1 MPRETAIAIVRRL
14 QEAGHQALLAGGC
27 VRDRLL
33 GIEPADYDIATSARP
48 EQVEALFERTAAVG
62 KAFGIVLVHEGSR
75 QFEVA
80 TFRQDGPYRDGRH
93 PESVTFTDARRDAER
108 RDFTINAMFED
119 PISGEVF
126 DYVGGRRDLEAR
138 LIRAVGDPRVRFRE
152 DRLRMI
158 RAPRFAAR
166 FGFDIEAET
175 LAAIREQ
182 AASISQVAAERLAA
196 ELLKILTEG
205 GARRGFE
212 LLDETG
218 LLEHLLPEITAMK
231 GCPQPPNFHPE
242 GDVFVH
248 TMLCLEHLEP
258 GCSPTLAL
266 GVLLH
271 DVAKPVCAGE
281 KDGRITFYRHTRV
294 GADMA
299 TDICRRLKLSK
310 AVTERVAWLVAQHLR
325 HCAAERMKQSTLKRF
340 LRQEGIE
347 ELLELVRIDAL
358 GSNGDLSHYEF
369 CRKKLAEL
377 PVVEIR
383 PPRLITGHDLKKL
396 GLTPGPLFRT
406 ILREVEDAQLEGRIG
421 TREQALDLVRR
432 NYLEAATR
440 SDPQNQ

>member
-1 MPRETAIAIVRRL
+1 MMPRQAAIAIVRRL
-14 QEAGHQALLAGGC
+14 QEAGHQALFAGGC

-33 GIEPADYDIATSARP
+33 GIEPSDYDIATSARP
-48 EQVEALFERTAAVG
+48 EQVEELFERTVAVG
-62 KAFGIVLVHEGSR
+62 KAFGIILVHEDSH

-80 TFRQDGPYRDGRH
+80 TFRQDGPYLDGRH
-93 PESVTFTDARRDAER
+93 PQSVTFTDARRDAQR

-119 PISGEVF
+119 PIGEEVF

-138 LIRAVGDPRVRFRE
+138 LIRAVGDPRLRFHE

-166 FGFDIEAET
+166 FGFDIEPNTA
-175 LAAIREQ
+175 AAIREQ
-182 AASISQVAAERLAA
+182 AASIREVAVERLAA

-218 LLEHLLPEITAMK
+218 LLEHILPEVTAMK
-231 GCPQPPNFHPE
+231 GCAQPPNFHPE

-248 TMLCLEHLEP
+248 TMLCLEQLES

-271 DVAKPVCAGE
+271 DVAKPVCAAE
-281 KDGRITFYRHTRV
+281 KDGRITFHRHTGI

-299 TDICRRLKLSK
+299 TEICRRLKLSN

-325 HCAAERMKQSTLKRF
+325 HCSAERMKPSTLKRF
-340 LRQEGIE
+340 LRQDGIE
-347 ELLELVRIDAL
+347 ELLELIRIDAI
-358 GSNGDLSHYEF
+358 GSNGDLEHYRF
-369 CRKKLAEL
+369 CLDKLAQM
-377 PVVEIR
+377 PPDEIR
-383 PPRLITGHDLKKL
+383 PPRLLTGHDLKQL
-396 GLTPGPLFRT
+396 GLTPGPLFRR
-406 ILREVEDAQLEGRIG
+406 ILREVEDAQLEGAVE
-421 TREQALDLVRR
+421 TREQALQLVRR
-432 NYLEAATR
+432 NYLGEKDAGE
-440 SDPQNQ
+440 

>member
-1 MPRETAIAIVRRL
+1 MMPRQAAIAIVRRL
-14 QEAGHQALLAGGC
+14 QEAGHQALFAGGC

-33 GIEPADYDIATSARP
+33 GIEPSDYDIATSARP
-48 EQVEALFERTAAVG
+48 EQVEELFERTVAVG
-62 KAFGIVLVHEGSR
+62 KAFGIILVHEDSH

-80 TFRQDGPYRDGRH
+80 TFRQDGPYLDGRH
-93 PESVTFTDARRDAER
+93 PQSVTFTDARRDAQR

-119 PISGEVF
+119 PIGEEVF

-138 LIRAVGDPRVRFRE
+138 LIRAVGDPRLRFHE

-166 FGFDIEAET
+166 FGFDIEPNTA
-175 LAAIREQ
+175 AAIREQ
-182 AASISQVAAERLAA
+182 AASIREVAVERLAA

-218 LLEHLLPEITAMK
+218 LLEHILPEVTAMK
-231 GCPQPPNFHPE
+231 GCAQPPNFHPE

-248 TMLCLEHLEP
+248 TMLCLEQLES

-271 DVAKPVCAGE
+271 DVAKPVCAAE
-281 KDGRITFYRHTRV
+281 KDGRITFHRHTGI

-299 TDICRRLKLSK
+299 TEICRRLKLSN

-325 HCAAERMKQSTLKRF
+325 HCSAERMKPSTLKRF
-340 LRQEGIE
+340 LRQDGIE
-347 ELLELVRIDAL
+347 ELLELIRIDAI
-358 GSNGDLSHYEF
+358 GSNGDLEHYRF
-369 CRKKLAEL
+369 CLDKLAQM
-377 PVVEIR
+377 PPDEIR
-383 PPRLITGHDLKKL
+383 PPRLLTGHDLKQL
-396 GLTPGPLFRT
+396 GLTPGPLFRR
-406 ILREVEDAQLEGRIG
+406 ILREVEDAQLEGAVE
-421 TREQALDLVRR
+421 TREQALQLVRR
-432 NYLEAATR
+432 NYLGEKD
-440 SDPQNQ
+440 SGE